1 MASDSPNSGAD
12 GGGGGTKLQH
22 HRQREI
28 YVLALRSGAVDV
40 SELARRFEVTTETIR
55 RDLSDL
61 QERHLL
67 RRVHGGAVPFERV
80 HHEPMVHARDMLNA
94 DEKLRIGREAINE
107 VPEHGSV
114 IIDSGSTGQR
124 FAEVFPV
131 DRRVHVVTN
140 SLITASTLVRRGVNE
155 LTVLGGGV
163 RTNTFAM
170 VDSSTVAAVRELR
183 VDVLF
188 ISCDGL
194 SFQRGLT
201 TPYREESLLKRAMI
215 ESARR
220 VVALV
225 DHSKFGNDQMFTYAA
240 LDEID
245 VLITDTDVDDD
256 ALLVL
261 AEYELEVTRA

>member
-1 MASDSPNSGAD
+1 MTTSDRTKSG
-12 GGGGGTKLQH
+12 GPRLQH

-28 YVLALRSGAVDV
+28 YVLALKSGSVDV
-40 SELARRFEVTTETIR
+40 SDLARRFDVTTETIR

-67 RRVHGGAVPFERV
+67 RRVHGGAVPIERLD
-80 HHEPMVHARDMLNA
+80 HEPMVHARDMLNA
-94 DEKLRIGREAINE
+94 DEKLRIGREAIHE
-107 VPEHGSV
+107 VPERGSV

-124 FAEVFPV
+124 LAEVFPV
-131 DRRVHVVTN
+131 DREVHIVTN
-140 SLITASTLVRRGVNE
+140 SVLTAATLVRRGVRE
-155 LTVLGGGV
+155 LTVLGGSV

-170 VDSSTVAAVRELR
+170 VDASTVASVRALR

-201 TPYREESLLKRAMI
+201 TPYQDESLLKRAMI

-220 VVALV
+220 VVAMV
-225 DHSKFGNDQMFTYAA
+225 DHSKFGNDQMFTYAP

-245 VLITDTDVDDD
+245 VLVTDTGVDDD
-256 ALLVL
+256 ALAVL
-261 AEYELEVTRA
+261 AEHDLEVRRA